1 MKGVPHFSICQLFW
15 NEKLPWNIYLHIGK
29 LTTTKM
35 NEKSKQKHK
44 WETTNDSFKFMLQ
57 IKMMIVLQQ
66 QVLVCGTYL

>member
-1 MKGVPHFSICQLFW
+1 
-15 NEKLPWNIYLHIGK
+15 
-29 LTTTKM
+29 M